1 MSIQSKSDKNK
12 FSQLRLSLVQL
23 AGEVRQ
29 VIDPFLSNK
38 PVIKGSVY
46 ELKRKCGK
54 PGCKCSRGHLH
65 QSMVLSASEKGR
77 TQLRVIAQGF
87 LVEVQIKVR
96 RYQRLRRARARLVEV
111 QRSMLQLMDRM
122 EAMRR
127 EEMPRSGKKGS

>member
-1 MSIQSKSDKNK
+1 MSIQAKADRQK
-12 FSQLRLSLVQL
+12 FSRYRQSLVRLCDELSQL
-23 AGEVRQ
+23 IQ
-29 VIDPFLSNK
+29 PFLSDK

-54 PGCKCSRGHLH
+54 PGCKCARGHLH
-65 QSMVLSASEKGR
+65 RSMVLSASEKGK
-77 TQLRVIAQGF
+77 TQLRGIPQGF

-127 EEMPRSGKKGS
+127 EEIPRSGNKGS